1 MSRSLE
7 EIQDKLVAPSRVWSE
22 QGERCSRYRLASTT
36 TAPTT
41 NCSSLYSA
49 ATRRECCYSRPT
61 TTETF
66 SPHEGVTAPQAQY
79 LFVILER
86 IPDEPQHR
94 RPQANE
100 QGPALGVSPLLLI
113 HCLGPYP

>member
-7 EIQDKLVAPSRVWSE
+7 EIQDKLVAPSRVRSE

-49 ATRRECCYSRPT
+49 ATRRASAA
-61 TTETF
+61 
-66 SPHEGVTAPQAQY
+66 TAWQRLGRQ
-79 LFVILER
+79 VRKGERGIQILAPCR
-86 IPDEPQHR
+86 K
-94 RPQANE
+94 
-100 QGPALGVSPLLLI
+100 G
-113 HCLGPYP
+113 

>member
-1 MSRSLE
+1 VDYSFSY
-7 EIQDKLVAPSRVWSE
+7 VARW
-22 QGERCSRYRLASTT
+22 A
-36 TAPTT
+36 
-41 NCSSLYSA
+41 A
-49 ATRRECCYSRPT
+49 ATQSSWPRPLNQRMAYT
-61 TTETF
+61 SIPGPLPRETF